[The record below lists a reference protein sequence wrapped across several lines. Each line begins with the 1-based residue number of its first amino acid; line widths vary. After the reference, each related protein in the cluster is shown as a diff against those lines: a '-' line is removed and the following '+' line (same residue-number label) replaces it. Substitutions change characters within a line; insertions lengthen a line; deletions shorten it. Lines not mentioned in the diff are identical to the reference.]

1 MQRISSQDRVAL
13 IRLASSLPSG
23 SPQKRAILAGLGR
36 ISKSASGLFEM
47 AQGRVTGMLQK
58 FITKN
63 QTAIEAWADQTG
75 YGPYNP
81 DLYGS
86 QTQSDILRKLSSGW
100 SEDDVYAYMVV
111 SEEIDP
117 RVSEDNALRIMRA
130 ISKKYPA

>member
-117 RVSEDNALRIMRA
+117 RVSEGNALRIMRA